1 MREKLDQINKNF
13 TCVRAG
19 WYEDSHLYAYLLDLI
34 DATKLPVSKEE
45 AKKVNLKIIKLME
58 ATAKNTLNFQYEG
71 KWTI

>member
-1 MREKLDQINKNF
+1 MPVFFVGHF